1 MSTQRSRQMMFFRN
15 LLIPRFWSSSNSLRT
30 YRTEQHEALFA
41 NPPGPDAPA
50 APLPIPTPII
60 NKTIVPRPDDTS
72 TGEEI
77 ETDPEKK
84 GRKGTR
90 AYSRQTK
97 GQNLSVLGIQT
108 GTGGADKSPRGASL
122 MIPG

>member
-1 MSTQRSRQMMFFRN
+1 MSTQRTRQKAFFQN
-15 LLIPRFWSSSNSLRT
+15 LLIPRFWSSSNALRAH
-30 YRTEQHEALFA
+30 RVEQHDALFA

-50 APLPIPTPII
+50 APLPTPTPII

-72 TGEEI
+72 TGEEV
-77 ETDPEKK
+77 TADPEKRRK
-84 GRKGTR
+84 KGTR
-90 AYSRQTK
+90 AYSRQTR

-108 GTGGADKSPRGASL
+108 GTGGSDKSPRGASL

>member
-1 MSTQRSRQMMFFRN
+1 MFFQN
-15 LLIPRFWSSSNSLRT
+15 LLIPRFWSSSNALRT

-41 NPPGPDAPA
+41 NPPGPDDPT
-50 APLPIPTPII
+50 APLPTPII
-60 NKTIVPRPDDTS
+60 NKTIVPHPDDTS

-77 ETDPEKK
+77 EADPEKRRK
-84 GRKGTR
+84 KGTR
-90 AYSRQTK
+90 TYSRQTK

-108 GTGGADKSPRGASL
+108 GTGGVDKSPRGASL